1 MRRAPRSA
9 TLILMNNPLAT
20 AAARI
25 RGSIAE
31 RALAFRA
38 LAAAALAGAAC
49 AAGALL
55 ATEAGAGNGLV
66 ATAVLTALAMCLAM
80 GMALIWLTRPLAR
93 LARFAAGVNAD
104 PGARVRA
111 PEGEA
116 GETGALAGAFN
127 RLLDRIDERDRE
139 LARELSEKAD
149 AQARL
154 TLLAYQDPV
163 TELHNRQYF
172 HQAIERSLTSRRGG
186 PQVAVMFIDLDDFKR
201 VNDRY
206 GHVIGDAALRE
217 VSRRLTGSLRRSD
230 TVCRLGSDEFAVILT
245 VAGGVQEATRITA
258 KLLAS
263 LAMPM
268 RVSGHG
274 LFCGA
279 SVGIAMATPGE
290 TDPVEALRRADVAM
304 YQAKA
309 GGKGGWRVFEE
320 PMAARGSRRAQ
331 LAQRLHSALAGDS
344 PRLVY
349 QPQVELRGHRITR
362 LEALLRWQDEDLG
375 QVSPVELIRLAE
387 ETGTIHS
394 VGARVLDQACRD
406 ARWLAQRCSLA
417 IPVAINVS
425 SRQVAQPG
433 FADAIEDAL
442 ARHGLHGEMLE
453 LEITDAGPLT
463 DWAAAESELAQL
475 RRGSVQISIDDFG
488 HSGFATLR
496 ALRQLP
502 PQRLKFDCRASVGPN
517 GDVTEEAIA
526 SATISLARQL
536 GIEVVAK
543 CVETRAQLDVVT
555 VLGCDAAQG
564 HVLRPPA
571 DIETL
576 AGWLLENSGW
586 VRP

>member
-1 MRRAPRSA
+1 MKTSLASA
-9 TLILMNNPLAT
+9 L
-20 AAARI
+20 ARI
-25 RGSIAE
+25 RGRIDELSF
-31 RALAFRA
+31 AFRA
-38 LAAAALAGAAC
+38 LAAVALAGAAC
-49 AAGALL
+49 VTAALVAAL
-55 ATEAGAGNGLV
+55 AGAGGALV
-66 ATAVLTALAMCLAM
+66 ITAIATALAMCLL
-80 GMALIWLTRPLAR
+80 GGVALIWLTQPLAR
-93 LARFAAGVNAD
+93 LARFAAAISAD
-104 PGARVRA
+104 PGSRVRA
-111 PEGEA
+111 PEAEA
-116 GETGALAGAFN
+116 GEAQALASAFN
-127 RLLDRIDERDRE
+127 RLLDRLDERDRE
-139 LARELSEKAD
+139 IARELAEKAD

-201 VNDRY
+201 INDRF
-206 GHVIGDAALRE
+206 GHAIGDAALRE

-245 VAGGVQEATRITA
+245 VAGGTQEATQIAA

-263 LAMPM
+263 LALPM
-268 RVSGHG
+268 RVSGHD
-274 LFCGA
+274 LFCPA
-279 SVGIAMATPGE
+279 SMGIAMATPGE

-309 GGKGGWRVFEE
+309 GSRGGWRVFEE
-320 PMAARGSRRAQ
+320 PMTARGSRRAQ
-331 LAQRLHSALAGDS
+331 LAQRLRGELAGDS

-362 LEALLRWQDEDLG
+362 LEALLRWQDEELG

-387 ETGTIHS
+387 ETGTIHA
-394 VGARVLDQACRD
+394 VGERVLDQACRD
-406 ARWLAQRCSLA
+406 ARWLAQRCGLA

-433 FADAIEDAL
+433 FADVIEDAL

-463 DWAAAESELAQL
+463 DWAAAEAQLAQL
-475 RRGSVQISIDDFG
+475 RRGSVQVSIDDFG
-488 HSGFATLR
+488 QGGFATLR

-502 PQRLKFDCRASVGPN
+502 PQRLKFDCRASVGPS
-517 GDVTEEAIA
+517 GDMTEEAIA
-526 SATISLARQL
+526 TATVSIARQL

-543 CVETRAQLDVVT
+543 CVETRSQLDVVT

-576 AGWLLENSGW
+576 AGWLLENSGR